1 MLCKKK
7 AFVELPKNT
16 QNYDINII
24 RIKMVDKLTDD
35 FEVLDVDYDGELSDI
50 AVDLLVLAQ
59 QLIEAKVRLEQMTK
73 VHLSIL
79 VAAWLLYN

>member
-1 MLCKKK
+1 
-7 AFVELPKNT
+7 
-16 QNYDINII
+16 
-24 RIKMVDKLTDD
+24 MVDKLTDD

-79 VAAWLLYN
+79 VAL

>member
-1 MLCKKK
+1 
-7 AFVELPKNT
+7 
-16 QNYDINII
+16 
-24 RIKMVDKLTDD
+24 MVDKLTDD
-35 FEVLDVDYDGELSDI
+35 FELLDVDYDGELSDI

-79 VAAWLLYN
+79 VAARLLYN